1 MPVAKTEDV
10 AMPFLLMGAFRN
22 LVDAVHRDL
31 AEGGFSGVRPTHG
44 FAMQAIGSGCTSVEL
59 ARRLGV
65 SKQAANKTAQGLEAL
80 GLLERHANRLDR
92 RERVLTPTARGHE
105 MLRLSAVSFRRE
117 LRRWRGEVGDDHVE
131 ATLVTLAR
139 VGSGGRSLTDL
150 SDWT

>member
-1 MPVAKTEDV
+1 MAPTDDV

-22 LVDAVHRDL
+22 LVDTVHRDL
-31 AEGGFSGVRPTHG
+31 AEAGFPGVRPTHG

-59 ARRLGV
+59 AQRLGV
-65 SKQAANKTAQGLEAL
+65 SKQAATRTAQGLEAL
-80 GLLERHANRLDR
+80 GLVERHANRLDR

-117 LRRWRGEVGDDHVE
+117 LGRWRAEVGNDHVD
-131 ATLVTLAR
+131 ATLATLAR
-139 VGSGGRSLTDL
+139 VGTGGRSLTDL